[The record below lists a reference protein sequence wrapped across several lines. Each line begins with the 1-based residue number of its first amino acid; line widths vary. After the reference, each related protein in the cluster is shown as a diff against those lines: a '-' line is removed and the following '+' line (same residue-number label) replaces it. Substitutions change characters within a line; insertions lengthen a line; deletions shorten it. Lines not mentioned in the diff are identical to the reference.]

1 MREKLDNLLKA
12 INLANYDSLKAV
24 TVSLSDLMFL
34 RETVKSQQ
42 ETIKQMQREIYVLQA
57 KVELKSIEQAINLDS
72 FKMDKYA

>member
-42 ETIKQMQREIYVLQA
+42 ETIKQMRREICVLQA